1 MQILILVFTLILI
14 IDGYRLVSTLHIHLT
29 VDIPDQ
35 LYIYI
40 YIQSSLTQFLKNK
53 YYFVLYQ
60 YKYI

>member
-14 IDGYRLVSTLHIHLT
+14 IDGYRLVSTLHINLT

-40 YIQSSLTQFLKNK
+40 YNNHH
-53 YYFVLYQ
+53 
-60 YKYI
+60 